1 MPMAK
6 EKLHKEDI
14 PVCVKMKK
22 RGLNDKDIAA
32 YLGVRRETFSQWVN
46 HPRTENQTNL
56 SNALKK
62 AEADAKAAMLTA
74 IQKAAMEP
82 KTWQAAAWWL
92 ERKYPE
98 EFARPEVQLQRE
110 AVRESAEQLISGF
123 ESVVVKI
130 KEAAYRGDSA
140 NS

>member
-1 MPMAK
+1 MSK

-32 YLGVRRETFSQWVN
+32 YLGVSAKTFSLWRN
-46 HPRTENQTNL
+46 HPTTENQRNL

-74 IQKAAMEP
+74 IQKAAVEP

-110 AVRESAEQLISGF
+110 AMRESTDQLIKGF
-123 ESVVVKI
+123 EGVVVKI
-130 KEAAYRGDSA
+130 REAAYGGDTA

>member
-1 MPMAK
+1 MAK

-56 SNALKK
+56 ANALKK

-110 AVRESAEQLISGF
+110 AMRESTDQLIKGF
-123 ESVVVKI
+123 EGVVVKI
-130 KEAAYRGDSA
+130 REAAYGGDSA
-140 NS
+140 NA

>member
-1 MPMAK
+1 MSK

-14 PVCVKMKK
+14 PVCVKLKK
-22 RGLNDKDIAA
+22 RGLNDKDIAS
-32 YLGVRRETFSQWVN
+32 YIGVSAKTFSLWRN
-46 HPRTENQTNL
+46 HPTTENQRKL
-56 SNALKK
+56 SKALKS

-110 AVRESAEQLISGF
+110 AMRESTEQLISGF

-130 KEAAYRGDSA
+130 KEAAYRGNQHDA
-140 NS
+140 

>member
-1 MPMAK
+1 M
-6 EKLHKEDI
+6 HKEDI
-14 PVCVKMKK
+14 PVCVKLKK

-74 IQKAAMEP
+74 IQKASMEP

-110 AVRESAEQLISGF
+110 AMRESTDQLIKGF
-123 ESVVVKI
+123 EGVVVKI
-130 KEAAYRGDSA
+130 REAAYGGDTA

>member
-6 EKLHKEDI
+6 EKLHKDDI

-46 HPRTENQTNL
+46 HPRTENQINL

-98 EFARPEVQLQRE
+98 EFARPEVQLEHR
-110 AVRESAEQLISGF
+110 VRGRALGQVAPCRATAHPGQHHAAEGP
-123 ESVVVKI
+123 E
-130 KEAAYRGDSA
+130 GP
-140 NS
+140 

>member
-1 MPMAK
+1 M
-6 EKLHKEDI
+6 HKEDI

-32 YLGVRRETFSQWVN
+32 YLGVSAKTFSLWRN
-46 HPRTENQTNL
+46 HPTTENQRNL

-74 IQKAAMEP
+74 IQKAAVEP

-110 AVRESAEQLISGF
+110 AMRESTDQLIKGF
-123 ESVVVKI
+123 EGVVVKI
-130 KEAAYRGDSA
+130 REAAYGGDTA

>member
-1 MPMAK
+1 MSK

-14 PVCVKMKK
+14 PVCVKLKK
-22 RGLNDKDIAA
+22 RGLNDKDIAS
-32 YLGVRRETFSQWVN
+32 YIGVSAKTFSLWRN
-46 HPRTENQTNL
+46 HPTTENQRKL
-56 SNALKK
+56 SKALKS

-92 ERKYPE
+92 ERKYSE

-110 AVRESAEQLISGF
+110 AMRESTEQLISGF

-130 KEAAYRGDSA
+130 KEAAYRGNQHDA
-140 NS
+140 

>member
-1 MPMAK
+1 M
-6 EKLHKEDI
+6 HKEDI
-14 PVCVKMKK
+14 PVCVKLKK

-32 YLGVRRETFSQWVN
+32 YLGVRRETFSQWRN

-56 SNALKK
+56 SNALKS

-74 IQKAAMEP
+74 IQKAAVEP

-110 AVRESAEQLISGF
+110 AMRESTDQLIKGF
-123 ESVVVKI
+123 EGVVVKI
-130 KEAAYRGDSA
+130 REAAYGGDTA

>member
-1 MPMAK
+1 MSK

-14 PVCVKMKK
+14 PVCVKLKK

-46 HPRTENQTNL
+46 HPRTENQSNL

-74 IQKAAMEP
+74 IQKASMEP

-110 AVRESAEQLISGF
+110 AMRESTEQLVSGF

-130 KEAAYRGDSA
+130 KEAAHRGNQPDA
-140 NS
+140 

>member
-1 MPMAK
+1 MSK

-14 PVCVKMKK
+14 PVCVKIKK

-32 YLGVRRETFSQWVN
+32 YLGVSAKTFSLWRN
-46 HPRTENQTNL
+46 HPTTENQRNL
-56 SNALKK
+56 SNTLKK

-74 IQKAAMEP
+74 IQKAAVEP

-110 AVRESAEQLISGF
+110 AMRESTDQLIKGF
-123 ESVVVKI
+123 EGVVVKI
-130 KEAAYRGDSA
+130 REAAYGGDTA

>member
-1 MPMAK
+1 MSK

-14 PVCVKMKK
+14 PVCVKLKK

-74 IQKAAMEP
+74 IQKASMEP

-110 AVRESAEQLISGF
+110 AMRESTDQLIKGF
-123 ESVVVKI
+123 EGVVVKI
-130 KEAAYRGDSA
+130 REAAYGGDTA

>member
-1 MPMAK
+1 MAK
-6 EKLHKEDI
+6 EKLHKDDI

-32 YLGVRRETFSQWVN
+32 YIGVTPSTFCHWRN
-46 HPRTENQTNL
+46 NPKTENQRQL
-56 SNALKK
+56 SQALKK

-74 IQKAAMEP
+74 IQKAAVEP

-110 AVRESAEQLISGF
+110 AMRESTDQLIKGF
-123 ESVVVKI
+123 EGVVVKI
-130 KEAAYRGDSA
+130 REAAYGGDTA
-140 NS
+140 NA

>member
-1 MPMAK
+1 MSK

-14 PVCVKMKK
+14 PVCVKMKS
-22 RGLNDKDIAA
+22 RGVNDKDIAA
-32 YLGVRRETFSQWVN
+32 YIGVSAKTFSLWRN
-46 HPRTENQTNL
+46 HPTTENQRNL
-56 SNALKK
+56 SKALKK
-62 AEADAKAAMLTA
+62 AEADAKVAMLTA

-110 AVRESAEQLISGF
+110 AMRESTDQLIKGF
-123 ESVVVKI
+123 EGVVVKI
-130 KEAAYRGDSA
+130 KEAAYRGNQPDA
-140 NS
+140 

>member
-1 MPMAK
+1 MSK

-14 PVCVKMKK
+14 PVCVKLKK

-32 YLGVRRETFSQWVN
+32 YIGVSAKTFSLWRN
-46 HPRTENQTNL
+46 HPTTENQRKL
-56 SNALKK
+56 SKALKS

-74 IQKAAMEP
+74 IQKASMEP

-110 AVRESAEQLISGF
+110 AMRESTEQLVQGF

-130 KEAAYRGDSA
+130 KEAAYRGNQPDA
-140 NS
+140 

>member
-1 MPMAK
+1 MSK

-14 PVCVKMKK
+14 PVCVKLKK

-32 YLGVRRETFSQWVN
+32 YLGVSAKTFSLWRN
-46 HPRTENQTNL
+46 HPATENQRNL
-56 SNALKK
+56 SNALKS

-110 AVRESAEQLISGF
+110 AMRESTDQLIKGF
-123 ESVVVKI
+123 EGVVVKN
-130 KEAAYRGDSA
+130 KEAAYRGNQPDA
-140 NS
+140 

>member
-1 MPMAK
+1 MAK
-6 EKLHKEDI
+6 EKLHKDDI

-110 AVRESAEQLISGF
+110 AMRESTDQLIKGF
-123 ESVVVKI
+123 EGVVVKI
-130 KEAAYRGDSA
+130 REAAYGGDSA
-140 NS
+140 NA